1 MLSLELRVT
10 DEQMSW
16 LGRIFTGD
24 EELGKKD
31 DDHRPQA
38 NNASSS
44 SWSARKTSSAFRKRR
59 VIYAICA
66 LLFIYVF
73 VKNIPD
79 DLGPSPRDFNPKVSQ
94 GAKLP
99 EGTADPPANKPKRPA
114 IPSEAEEHYHDGPI
128 KFYKLAS
135 SLHSVARLGGQQESN
150 KNVLFAASSLKSAS
164 EVIPLAC
171 EMARWERNDV
181 HFAIMGRDDMEMQEI
196 KSLNGAVDDCNVH
209 WHDARPDYSRWSSE
223 FRMEVSVEASMEHIQ
238 TFVHPQVIIIDN
250 PSREDTFFVTTLR
263 SKAMDIG
270 KSIIELPSD
279 ATENMMWI
287 TRLDSGSLAA
297 WSTIYVDLLIQ
308 APSGSSGSLVRLL
321 KSIESADYLGTRRPH
336 LTIELPAEIDAATW
350 RYLENFVWPPVDSS
364 GASHASQVS
373 LRHRIPRRTLTEYE
387 ASARLIESFYPV
399 RTKDSHVLLL
409 SPQIELSPLYYHY
422 LIYHLLEY
430 KYSTHGKETKNSPN
444 LMGISL
450 QLPTHFLDDSK
461 PLVPPLMEKPP
472 LNRKGA
478 TPGEPTPFLWQAPN
492 SNAALYFGDK
502 WMEFHSF
509 LTARLSKPPTARTK
523 LISKM
528 HQSWLEFLLELMLAR
543 RYSLLY
549 PNFSIDEEAIATVHD
564 ELYQVPEEFPRE
576 PPTPSSV
583 PELNPDEP
591 LSLVYERKERPPPNT
606 EHSLSSSTLLS
617 ILPNSGDL
625 PEISDLPLLA
635 FDGSTLTQKQANDD
649 AWAFTEAYRREIGG
663 CKAETEVT
671 KREPN
676 NALDLF
682 CHLDQ
687 VYDPMNAQ
695 VPHPENMGHHPSAQR
710 KPPVDQDIIPPDQ
723 KENAEKEAS
732 EHLARQA
739 GRETASPPKDKG
751 DSGKEAQSEFHAQL
765 ERQKKQAGHAEEKV
779 AEDEGKK
786 EGTELKKQDPKKPVE
801 DPKSTTAPKKGPG
814 W

>member
-1 MLSLELRVT
+1 
-10 DEQMSW
+10 MSW
-16 LGRIFTGD
+16 LRRLFTGD

-31 DDHRPQA
+31 DDHRPQS
-38 NNASSS
+38 NNLSSS
-44 SWSARKTSSAFRKRR
+44 SWSARKTFPAFRKTRI
-59 VIYAICA
+59 IYGICL
-66 LLFIYVF
+66 LLFIYLF

-79 DLGPSPRDFNPKVSQ
+79 DLGPSTRDFNPRLNQ
-94 GAKLP
+94 GGKLP
-99 EGTADPPANKPKRPA
+99 EGRADPPANKPRRPT

-135 SLHSVARLGGQQESN
+135 SLHSVARLGGQHDSN
-150 KNVLFAASSLKSAS
+150 KNVFFAASSLKSAS
-164 EVIPLAC
+164 EIIPLAC
-171 EMARWERNDV
+171 EMARWDRNDV
-181 HFAIMGRDDMEMQEI
+181 HFAIMGRDDMEIQEI
-196 KSLNGAVDDCNVH
+196 RSLNGAVDDCNVH
-209 WHDARPDYSRWSSE
+209 WHDARPDYSRWSSD

-238 TFVHPQVIIIDN
+238 TFIHPQVIIIDN
-250 PSREDTFFVTTLR
+250 PSREDAFFVTTLR
-263 SKAMDIG
+263 TKSKDIG
-270 KSIIELPSD
+270 KPIIELPLD
-279 ATENMMWI
+279 ATENMLWL

-321 KSIESADYLGTRRPH
+321 KSIESADYPGTRRPH
-336 LTIELPAEIDAATW
+336 LTIELPAEIDAPTW
-350 RYLENFVWPPVDSS
+350 RYLENFVWPPVDSA
-364 GASHASQVS
+364 GASHASQIS
-373 LRHRIPRRTLTEYE
+373 LRHRIPRRTQTEYE

-430 KYSTHGKETKNSPN
+430 KYSAHGKENKNYPN

-450 QLPTHFLDDSK
+450 ELPTHFLNDSE
-461 PLVPPLMEKPP
+461 PLVPPRLEKPP
-472 LNRKGA
+472 SNRKGG

-509 LTARLSKPPTARTK
+509 LTARLSKPPTNRTK
-523 LISKM
+523 FISKK
-528 HQSWLEFLLELMLAR
+528 HPSWLEFLLELMRAR

-549 PNFSIDEEAIATVHD
+549 PTPIDDEAIAVVHD

-576 PPTPSSV
+576 PSTSASV

-591 LSLVYERKERPPPNT
+591 LSLVYEKKDRPPPNT
-606 EHSLSSSTLLS
+606 EHSISSSTLIS

-625 PEISDLPLLA
+625 PDIPDLPLLA
-635 FDGSTLTQKQANDD
+635 FDGSIITQKQANDD
-649 AWAFTEAYRREIGG
+649 AWSFTEAYRRDIGG
-663 CKAETEVT
+663 CKAEAEIS

-676 NALDLF
+676 SALDLF

-687 VYDPMNAQ
+687 VYDPMNVQTHDSKALPPRGKPQ
-695 VPHPENMGHHPSAQR
+695 
-710 KPPVDQDIIPPDQ
+710 KIPPVDEDVIPAGQ
-723 KENAEKEAS
+723 KESAKREAS

-739 GRETASPPKDKG
+739 GRDTASQLKEKG
-751 DSGKEAQSEFHAQL
+751 DNDKETQEEFKTQM
-765 ERQKKQAGHAEEKV
+765 ERQKKQAENGEEKV
-779 AEDEGKK
+779 ADDKGKK
-786 EGTELKKQDPKKPVE
+786 DESEAKKQEPVGDPRPTDALE
-801 DPKSTTAPKKGPG
+801 KGPG